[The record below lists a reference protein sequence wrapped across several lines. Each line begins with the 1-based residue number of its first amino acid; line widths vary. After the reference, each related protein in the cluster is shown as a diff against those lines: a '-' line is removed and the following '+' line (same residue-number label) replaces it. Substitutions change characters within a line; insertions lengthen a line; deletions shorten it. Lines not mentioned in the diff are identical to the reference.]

1 MIRLHARVIAAVT
14 LGMLMLPPASSGQA
28 TVELLPVVQGLSS
41 PVLVTHAGD
50 NTNRL
55 FIVEQGGTIQVLSPG
70 SPSPTL
76 FLDITA
82 RVRSGGERGLLGL
95 AFHPDFESNRRFF
108 VNYTRSGDAATV
120 IAEYRASATGP
131 DTADSDET
139 VLLTIDQPFSN
150 HNGGMI
156 AFGSDGLLY
165 IGMGDGG
172 SANDPGNRA
181 QDNSALLGKILRI
194 DVDNSTSED
203 IPYSS
208 PATNPFVGDS
218 SGRDE
223 IYATGLRNPWRFS
236 FDRSTGDLYAGDV
249 GQNATEEIDVI
260 TLGGNYGWRVFE
272 GSGCSG
278 LGPAACVE
286 ANFIAPVAEYT
297 NTGEFGRCSVTGG
310 YVYRGIRQS
319 LPRGS
324 YVYGDFCSG
333 EIFTLRGGITTLLLD
348 TGLSLSSFGEDEAGE
363 IYAVHL
369 AGSVHKIVNP
379 SASTLLYSI
388 EGRGGAASVSNG
400 ESSAVGVG
408 YGRIQAEGNSLAPAG
423 MAVFSFAPDGI
434 VITEASV
441 PAVVPTISGRI
452 YAEVESGVNTG
463 VAIANPSDQAATVSF
478 FFTDSSGT
486 NFGDGQISIAANGQ
500 VARFLD
506 ESPFDVEA
514 GRATSFTFIAS
525 VPVAV
530 VALRGFTNERSEFL
544 ITTLPVSPLEGQ
556 TAEELVIPHFA
567 DGGGWATD
575 IVLVNPTDVTLTG
588 MLAFREQGAAGS
600 AADLVEVTL
609 NEQAGSSF
617 SYAINPRSSIRVRT
631 SGEASATTTGSVTI
645 TPEGGS
651 ARPGGLGIFRF
662 RQGGVTISEAG
673 VPASIAASTFTMY
686 VEGSGDFDSAEAG
699 SLESGLAIAHRESV
713 PATVGLELT
722 NLDGSTT
729 GVSGSV
735 ILPANGQ
742 VAAFIT
748 QLSGFESLAAPF
760 QGILQITA
768 SSDVSVV
775 GLRGRYNAR
784 GDFLIT
790 SVPPVDENSFASA
803 SERLFP
809 HFADGGGY
817 TTQFILFNGSAAG
830 SSTGV
835 LGLFSPDG
843 DPATGTLP

>member
-1 MIRLHARVIAAVT
+1 MTRLHTRITAALT
-14 LGMLMLPPASSGQA
+14 FGMLLSPGFSSGQPA
-28 TVELLPVVQGLSS
+28 IELQLVLDGLSS

-50 NTNRL
+50 STNRL
-55 FIVEQGGTIQVLSPG
+55 FIVEQRETIQVLDTG
-70 SPSPTL
+70 GTSPTL

-120 IAEYRASATGP
+120 VAEYRASATVP
-131 DTADSDET
+131 DTADSNET
-139 VLLTIDQPFSN
+139 VLLTIDQPFNN

-156 AFGSDGLLY
+156 AFGPDGFLY

-172 SANDPGNRA
+172 SANDPGDRA
-181 QDNSALLGKILRI
+181 QDNSTLLGKMLRI
-194 DVDNSTSED
+194 DIDNPATEE

-236 FDRSTGDLYAGDV
+236 FDRSSGDLYAGDV
-249 GQNATEEIDVI
+249 GQNATEEIDLI

-272 GSGCSG
+272 GSGCSR
-278 LGPAACVE
+278 LGPGACIE
-286 ANFIAPVAEYT
+286 ANFTAPVAEYT
-297 NTGEFGRCSVTGG
+297 NTGESGRCSVTGG

-333 EIFTLRGGITTLLLD
+333 ELFTLQGGTSALLLD
-348 TGLSLSSFGEDEAGE
+348 TSLSLSSFGEDEAGE
-363 IYAVHL
+363 IYAVDL
-369 AGSVHKIVNP
+369 NGAVHKIVNP
-379 SASTLLYSI
+379 SASTLAFSI
-388 EGRGGAASVSNG
+388 VGRGGAASASSG
-400 ESSAVGVG
+400 ESSAVEVG
-408 YGRIQAEGNSLAPAG
+408 YGRIQAEGNSVAPAG
-423 MAVFSFAPDGI
+423 MAVFSFAPDGT

-441 PAVVPTISGRI
+441 TAVVPVMSGRI
-452 YAEVESGVNTG
+452 YAEVEGAVNTG
-463 VAIANPSDQAATVSF
+463 VAIANPGDQAATVSF
-478 FFTDSSGT
+478 FFTDSNGT
-486 NFGDGQISIAANGQ
+486 NFGDGQIPIAADGQ

-525 VPVAV
+525 APVAV
-530 VALRGFTNERSEFL
+530 IALRGFTNQRSEFL
-544 ITTLPVSPLEGQ
+544 ITTLPVLPLAGQ
-556 TAEELVIPHFA
+556 TGEELVIPHFA
-567 DGGGWATD
+567 DGGGWTTD
-575 IVLVNPTDVTLTG
+575 IVLVNPTDGTLTG
-588 MLAFREQGAAGS
+588 ALAFRDQGAEGS
-600 AADLVEVTL
+600 AAGLVELTL

-617 SYAINPRSSIRVRT
+617 AYAINPRSSIRFRT
-631 SGEASATTTGSVTI
+631 SGQTSATTTGSVTI
-645 TPEGGS
+645 TPESGS
-651 ARPGGLGIFRF
+651 SRPGGLGIFRF
-662 RQGGVTISEAG
+662 QQAGVTISEAG
-673 VPASIAASTFTMY
+673 IPAFDASSTLRMY
-686 VEGSGDFDSAEAG
+686 VEGSGDFDSAGIG
-699 SLESGLAIAHRESV
+699 SLESGLAIANRESV
-713 PATVGLELT
+713 PARVDLELT
-722 NLDGSTT
+722 NLDGSPT

-735 ILPANGQ
+735 PLPSNGQ

-748 QLSGFESLAAPF
+748 QFTGFESLAAPF
-760 QGILQITA
+760 QGILRITA

-790 SVPPVDENSFASA
+790 STPPVDENSFDSA

-809 HFADGGGY
+809 HFVVGGGY
-817 TTQFILFNGSAAG
+817 TTQFILFNGSDAG
-830 SSTGV
+830 SSSGV
-835 LGLFSPDG
+835 LGLFSTDG
-843 DPATGTLP
+843 NPSTVRLP

>member
-1 MIRLHARVIAAVT
+1 MIRRLHARMIIIALT
-14 LGMLMLPPASSGQA
+14 LGMLPSRGTSSGHPA
-28 TVELLPVVQGLSS
+28 VELQPVLDGLSS
-41 PVLVTHAGD
+41 PVLLTHAGD
-50 NTNRL
+50 DSNRL
-55 FIVEQGGTIQVLSPG
+55 FIVEQRGTIQVLGPG
-70 SPSPTL
+70 GTSPTL

-95 AFHPDFESNRRFF
+95 AFHPAFESNRRFC
-108 VNYTRSGDAATV
+108 VNYTRIGDAATV

-156 AFGSDGLLY
+156 AFGPDGFLY

-172 SANDPGNRA
+172 LANDPGNRA
-181 QDNSALLGKILRI
+181 QDNGTLLGKMLRI
-194 DVDNSTSED
+194 DIDSPASVEV
-203 IPYSS
+203 PYSS
-208 PATNPFVGDS
+208 PATNPFVGDP

-278 LGPAACVE
+278 LGPAACIE
-286 ANFIAPVAEYT
+286 ANFTAPVVEYT

-333 EIFTLRGGITTLLLD
+333 EIFTLQGGTTTLLLD
-348 TGLSLSSFGEDEAGE
+348 TGLSPSSFGEDEAGE
-363 IYAVHL
+363 IYVVDLNGA
-369 AGSVHKIVNP
+369 VHKIVNP
-379 SASTLLYSI
+379 SASTFAFSI
-388 EGRGGAASVSNG
+388 AGRGGVASVSSG
-400 ESSAVGVG
+400 ASSGVAVG
-408 YGRIQAEGNSLAPAG
+408 YGRIQTEGNSFAAAG

-434 VITEASV
+434 VIAEATV
-441 PAVVPTISGRI
+441 PAVVPVMSGRI
-452 YAEVESGVNTG
+452 YAEVEGAVNTG

-478 FFTDSSGT
+478 FYTDSNGI

-530 VALRGFTNERSEFL
+530 IALRGFTNERSEFL
-544 ITTLPVSPLEGQ
+544 ITTLPVLPLAGQ
-556 TAEELVIPHFA
+556 TGEELVIPHFA
-567 DGGGWATD
+567 DGGGWAMD

-588 MLAFREQGAAGS
+588 MLAFRDQGAEGS
-600 AADLVEVTL
+600 AAGLVEIIL

-617 SYAINPRSSIRVRT
+617 AYAINPRSSIRFRT

-645 TPEGGS
+645 TPESGS
-651 ARPGGLGIFRF
+651 ARPGG
-662 RQGGVTISEAG
+662 SE
-673 VPASIAASTFTMY
+673 S
-686 VEGSGDFDSAEAG
+686 
-699 SLESGLAIAHRESV
+699 SGLDRAVSRSPRRESLG
-713 PATVGLELT
+713 P
-722 NLDGSTT
+722 SH
-729 GVSGSV
+729 
-735 ILPANGQ
+735 PR
-742 VAAFIT
+742 
-748 QLSGFESLAAPF
+748 LSGC
-760 QGILQITA
+760 TW
-768 SSDVSVV
+768 
-775 GLRGRYNAR
+775 R
-784 GDFLIT
+784 
-790 SVPPVDENSFASA
+790 
-803 SERLFP
+803 
-809 HFADGGGY
+809 
-817 TTQFILFNGSAAG
+817 
-830 SSTGV
+830 
-835 LGLFSPDG
+835 
-843 DPATGTLP
+843 DPGTLIPAGPDRSRAGWPSQTRSRYLRTWAWS